1 MEATQTSRTETPADA
16 HIARLEAKIDALTG
30 HVGYL
35 VERQRWQ
42 ADLVDEM
49 MPILRLALNVSA
61 DHLHGMD
68 QKGYFTFGREALQVV
83 ERIVESYSEDDVRA
97 LGAHIVGIMD
107 TVKNITQPA
116 ILQVAN
122 EATEVLQHADDVEP
136 LGMMG
141 MMRATRDDD
150 TQKGM
155 AIVFEVLRQI
165 GRTASASAD
174 PDQEKAR
181 LEASTQPFS
190 PHPTRPR
197 AANRRPA
204 APSNGVPS
212 NGAPSNGA
220 PPNGV
225 PSGGAAEA
233 SGEEDGDGW
242 KLTDA
247 GHLADPEEWDRQFAA
262 AMAMAL
268 GLGALCAEQWE
279 VVEAARQEWVE
290 AGASP
295 NIRRLTAVA
304 GVTTKEL
311 YILFPKAPGRTVSKI
326 AGIPKPVGCL

>member
-1 MEATQTSRTETPADA
+1 MDATHTPLTDTLADA
-16 HIARLEAKIDALTG
+16 RIARLEAKIDALTG

-49 MPILRLALNVSA
+49 MPILRLAMNVSA

-68 QKGYFTFGREALQVV
+68 QKGYFAFGREALQVV

-97 LGAHIVGIMD
+97 LGTHIVGIMD

-122 EATEVLQHADDVEP
+122 EATEVLHHADDVEP
-136 LGMMG
+136 IGVMG
-141 MMRATRDDD
+141 MMRASRDDD

-165 GRTASASAD
+165 GRTATSTEAPQSR
-174 PDQEKAR
+174 AR
-181 LEASTQPFS
+181 VGASTQP
-190 PHPTRPR
+190 PAHVPTRGPT
-197 AANRRPA
+197 
-204 APSNGVPS
+204 PS
-212 NGAPSNGA
+212 NGAPSNGVPANGA
-220 PPNGV
+220 PSN
-225 PSGGAAEA
+225 GAAVA
-233 SGEEDGDGW
+233 APEEEGDGW
-242 KLTDA
+242 KLTDD
-247 GHLADPEEWDRQFAA
+247 GHLADASQWDKEFAA
-262 AMAMAL
+262 AMATAL
-268 GLGALCAEQWE
+268 GLETLCAEQWG
-279 VVEAARQEWVE
+279 VIEAARQEWAE
-290 AGASP
+290 NDASP